1 MLSLQT
7 IYKDLTH
14 KGIWYRTCDQCGK
27 GGMVTET
34 FRKAAAPKH
43 NLSHQNTLF
52 TNKYRAT
59 MSGNGFF
66 YKWNYIRTISG
77 IFLR

>member
-1 MLSLQT
+1 MGNGCT
-7 IYKDLTH
+7 
-14 KGIWYRTCDQCGK
+14 
-27 GGMVTET
+27 VTET

-43 NLSHQNTLF
+43 NLSHQHTLF

-77 IFLR
+77 IFFTLMTIPGHICLLESPNGADW